1 MKTNCNYIIVVKFL
15 VIFLIFVSSKTILAS
30 YDTFEEY
37 DEEQMEPAPM
47 PSPDESSQY
56 EVFDVSMFGATD
68 ANSVDNTLVSL
79 LTSYS
84 IYYLQQFILHTFF
97 SFFLITKL
105 IYSYF
110 KTQKWLHNENMVY
123 VIFL

>member
-30 YDTFEEY
+30 YITFEEY
-37 DEEQMEPAPM
+37 DDKQMEPAPM

-68 ANSVDNTLVSL
+68 ADLDNTLVSL
-79 LTSYS
+79 LNSYS
-84 IYYLQQFILHTFF
+84 IYYLQQFIYIL
-97 SFFLITKL
+97 
-105 IYSYF
+105 
-110 KTQKWLHNENMVY
+110 
-123 VIFL
+123 IFLSF